1 VLVMID
7 CRILKYLLVIIS
19 IISISFLNLIMSG
32 IALGETK
39 IIVEPGESIQSAIDQ
54 AGSGYIIEVESGI
67 YEESIEVN
75 KRLKLTG
82 IDTGKGA
89 PTIQNVHLTAD
100 HSEISGFRISD
111 HAGFGIAVTSNSN
124 IITNN
129 DLEACMTGIFLNGV
143 HGNLVANNDVRVV
156 CEGWY
161 GLLSGSFSLGGGDC
175 IQLLNSYNNTIKN
188 NTVANGFIGIY
199 LDKSM
204 NNLVVANNAT
214 GNKNGIGLFSATGNT
229 LQDNIIRKN
238 SDDGIGLVKFSND
251 TIITGNTIEDNGN
264 SGIWLKD
271 SSHNTIYLNKL
282 RNSRNVRLMD
292 YHSEGSFSQWQSPE
306 PVHISRTIGS
316 IKGYAGNY
324 WSDYKGKDLD
334 GDGIGDEAYSF
345 EGGRDSYPLM
355 RPWEG

>member
-1 VLVMID
+1 MID
-7 CRILKYLLVIIS
+7 CRILKYLPV
-19 IISISFLNLIMSG
+19 IISISFLNLLMSG

-54 AGSGYIIEVESGI
+54 AGSGDIIEVESGT

-75 KRLKLTG
+75 KRLKLAG

-89 PTIQNVHLTAD
+89 PTIQDVHLAAD
-100 HSEISGFRISD
+100 HSEISGFRVSS
-111 HAGFGIAVTSNSN
+111 HSGFGIAVTSNLN

-129 DLEACMTGIFLNGV
+129 DVEACMTGIFLNGV

-161 GLLSGSFSLGGGDC
+161 GLLSGLFSLGGGDG
-175 IQLLNSYNNTIKN
+175 IQLLNSHNNTIKN
-188 NTVANGFIGIY
+188 NTAANGFIGIY
-199 LDKSM
+199 LDRSK
-204 NNLVVANNAT
+204 NNLMVGNNAS

-229 LQDNIIRKN
+229 LQDNIVRKN

-251 TIITGNTIEDNGN
+251 TIITGNTIEENGN

-271 SSHNTIYLNKL
+271 SSHNAIYLNNL
-282 RNSRNVRLMD
+282 RNSKNVRLMD
-292 YHSEGSFSQWQSPE
+292 YHSRGSFSQWQSPE
-306 PVHISRTIGS
+306 PVTYLQDNGS

-324 WSDYKGKDLD
+324 WSDYEGKDQD

-345 EGGRDSYPLM
+345 DGGQDSYPLM
-355 RPWEG
+355 RPWES